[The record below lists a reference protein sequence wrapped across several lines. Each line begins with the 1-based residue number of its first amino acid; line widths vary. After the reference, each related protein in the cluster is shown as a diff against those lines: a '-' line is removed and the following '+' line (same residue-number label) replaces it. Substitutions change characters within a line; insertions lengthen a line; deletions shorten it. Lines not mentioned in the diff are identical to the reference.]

1 MAGRKNML
9 SDEARAQ
16 VAQYCDLLL
25 SLGAS
30 WPDVRVELF
39 RLSQGKDSKF
49 DEIPSEAS
57 LERLVLDYFEC
68 SNMTDY
74 RQKRRDS
81 LKIQLKGKAV
91 RMALGGNVSMMIFCL
106 KNLCGWSDN
115 VQQVPDPEDAKNKIR
130 LAYDPKAI

>member
-1 MAGRKNML
+1 MAGKPKM
-9 SDEARAQ
+9 DIDARAQ
-16 VAQYCDLLL
+16 IAQYCDLLL

-39 RLSQGKDSKF
+39 RLSQGKDSSF
-49 DEIPSEAS
+49 DEVPSEAT
-57 LERLVLDYFEC
+57 LERMVLEYFEC

-74 RQKRRDS
+74 REKRKNS

-130 LAYDPKAI
+130 LAYDPKAV